1 MTRARV
7 VTCSTRAAAG
17 EYDDTSGPLLVDALR
32 DWGFDVNAPVVVADG
47 EPVRD
52 ALTAAVREGVA
63 VVITTGGTGV
73 SPTDHTPEIT
83 AELLDRE
90 LPGVPEAIRAR
101 GIAAG
106 VAQAALSRGLAGVSG
121 ATFVVNLPGSVGGVR
136 DALPVL
142 EPIVWHVVDQIA
154 GGDHPR

>member
-1 MTRARV
+1 MTRAQV
-7 VTCSTRAAAG
+7 ITCSTRAAAG
-17 EYDDTSGPLLVDALR
+17 EYADTSGPLLVDALR
-32 DWGFDVNAPVVVADG
+32 DWGFDVDAPVVVADG

-52 ALTAAVREGVA
+52 VLAEAVRSRVA

-73 SPTDHTPEIT
+73 NPTDHTPEIT
-83 AELLDRE
+83 SELLDRE
-90 LPGVPEAIRAR
+90 LPGVAEAIRAR
-101 GIAAG
+101 GVAAG
-106 VAQAALSRGLAGVSG
+106 VPQAVLSRGLAGVAG
-121 ATFVVNLPGSVGGVR
+121 TTFVVNLPGSAGGVR